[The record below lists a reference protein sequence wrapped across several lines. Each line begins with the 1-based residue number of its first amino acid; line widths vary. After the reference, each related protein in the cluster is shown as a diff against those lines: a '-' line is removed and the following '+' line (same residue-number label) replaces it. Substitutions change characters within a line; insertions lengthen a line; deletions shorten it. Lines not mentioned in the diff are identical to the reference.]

1 MQYCNACGS
10 ENTDAA
16 KFCSK
21 CGMSLAARAP
31 APPPP
36 RQPTLPLQSLLR
48 NQYLVRKL
56 LGQGGMGAV
65 YLAEDRQVFNRL
77 CVVKEMLPY
86 YTTPAERQQA
96 ERNFEREARLLAN
109 LRNPG
114 IPQVYSYFV
123 ENNRYYLV
131 MEWVEGENLEECL
144 TRLGAPLPESEV
156 LSYALQLANILL
168 YIARQN
174 PPVIH
179 RDIKL
184 ANIILGQNDQ
194 VKLVDFGIAKAT
206 AGTGLST
213 QMSIPLGTPGYAPPE
228 QYSGQVEPRTDV
240 YALGATLHHLLTGRD
255 PRNEPPFHFPPVRS
269 LAPGVSPEMADIL
282 TQMLQTDAALRPT
295 PVELRAKLESLLAPL
310 PTAQPRPF
318 TFRSGDVAHNLSELA
333 ATCDRLW
340 DEAIEHLYAGDFEP
354 WLEQWNRRDLA
365 VRAASIRRRGG
376 DHSAGL
382 EEFIRAMDHTMPM
395 PALAMSQTTI
405 DLGTVERGETHT
417 VRVGVMNAGRGYLH
431 GELAA
436 GVPWVTVVPRTFGL
450 MAGEQVTLRV
460 TVDTSALDEGPLN
473 QAIFEVRSN
482 GGLEAV
488 ICQADVTWQPQLSLE
503 PKGQLDFDPVLEGKE
518 QPVSAM
524 FVIRNTGG
532 GTLEG
537 HIATSAPWLQ
547 LDTDAFRLTSG
558 QSVTV
563 TAVAEP
569 RALGIEKAQ
578 VADIQIVT
586 LTGTTDFPARVRVQ
600 KTWYTGGSR
609 VRDWVAYGLLVLLGY
624 LGVAAPL
631 SVGLA
636 MLLGW
641 PRPED
646 AIVGVLT
653 AALALSPVG
662 FYLSHRLISRLDEME
677 DYHHRGSLADELTP
691 SSLGRKKLAWLT
703 GAIAVM
709 GMLLGWRF
717 ADWRPNEGTAVWV
730 LAGGLVGA
738 IAGSL
743 LAAEGEPSPAIPST
757 PPWLARFWRGSTLAT
772 SPTYAIFRSLALSLT
787 GGMMGLMAG
796 TLVSGRIKP
805 ENALIGALLGL
816 LMSSESHRRLS
827 ARLRWL
833 LAHARLGGWMIL
845 GAYLAVTALALLQ
858 WRQPWTVVAGYGY
871 LGFGLLSLQ
880 GLFRLVLLMVAAPL
894 GALGGLWAADSA
906 GQPWA
911 QARRTFLGLVGV
923 LTLVAFPAYLAAV
936 VLVRVVKAGRAGDW
950 VALLAV
956 LGASVAAAWGVRERR
971 ARIETALAQ
980 ARGAV
985 TQVWDWLKAILPA
998 AGQRT
1003 WGALGLTVDWNR
1015 VGKRLR
1021 LTALRGRVSSLSA
1034 VSRLRGWSRP
1044 TLAELSVEM
1053 TLPLVMGAVGTV
1065 VIVQEILAEIVVG
1078 LALMMGKVALY
1089 TLILLA
1095 MVVIAVLG
1103 VRYMRNR

>member
-1 MQYCNACGS
+1 MQYCNACGG

-21 CGMSLAARAP
+21 CGAPLAAGAP

-65 YLAEDRQVFNRL
+65 YLAEDQHVFSRL
-77 CVVKEMLPY
+77 CVVKEMLPF

-96 ERNFEREARLLAN
+96 EHNFEREARLLAN

-114 IPQVYSYFV
+114 IPQVYGYFI

-131 MEWVEGENLEECL
+131 MEWVEGDNLEERMA
-144 TRLGAPLPESEV
+144 RLGGPLPESEV

-179 RDIKL
+179 RDIKP

-255 PRNEPPFHFPPVRS
+255 PRAQPPFQFPPARS

-282 TQMLQTDAALRPT
+282 IQMLQTDAALRPT

-318 TFRSGDVAHNLSELA
+318 TFRSGDVAYNLSELA

-376 DHSAGL
+376 DRSAGL

-395 PALAMSQTTI
+395 PALAMSQTKI

-431 GELAA
+431 GEFAA

-460 TVDTSALDEGPLN
+460 TVDTSDLDEGPLN

-482 GGLEAV
+482 GGLEAI
-488 ICQADVTWQPQLSLE
+488 ICQANVTWQPQLSLE
-503 PKGQLDFDPVLEGKE
+503 PEGQLDFDPVLEGEE
-518 QPVSAM
+518 QPVATA
-524 FVIRNTGG
+524 FVVRNTGG

-600 KTWYTGGSR
+600 KTWYTGGER
-609 VRDWVAYGLLVLLGY
+609 VRDWLVYGLLVLLGY

-646 AIVGVLT
+646 AIVEVLT

-662 FYLSHRLISRLDEME
+662 FYLSRRLISRLDEME
-677 DYHHRGSLADELTP
+677 DYHHRGSLADELVP
-691 SSLGRKKLAWLT
+691 SSLGRKKLAWLA

-717 ADWRPNEGTAVWV
+717 ADWRPGEGTAVWL
-730 LAGGLVGA
+730 LAGGLMGA

-757 PPWLARFWRGSTLAT
+757 PLWLARFWRGSTPAT

-805 ENALIGALLGL
+805 ENALIGVLLGL
-816 LMSSESHRRLS
+816 LMSSESHRRLC

-880 GLFRLVLLMVAAPL
+880 GLFWLVLLMVAAPL
-894 GALGGLWAADSA
+894 GAMGGLWAADSA

-923 LTLVAFPAYLAAV
+923 LTSAAFPVYLAAI
-936 VLVRVVKAGRAGDW
+936 VLVRAVKAGRAGDW
-950 VALLAV
+950 IAILAV

-971 ARIETALAQ
+971 ARIETTVAQ

-985 TQVWDWLKAILPA
+985 TQVWDWLKAILPT

-1003 WGALGLTVDWNR
+1003 WSALGLTVNWNR
-1015 VGKRLR
+1015 VGQRLR
-1021 LTALRGRVSSLSA
+1021 LTALRGRVSSLSV

-1078 LALMMGKVALY
+1078 LALMLGKVALY